1 MTQTTTD
8 EIARA
13 AGVSPR
19 TFFRYFPTKESVLFF
34 GEYDF
39 INAVSGVYLAQ
50 PDELSDFEAMA
61 NSFALLAPGLKR
73 IRKRIAQYHEA
84 VASSLVLLGR
94 ERKNHEAN
102 AETVAKV
109 IAERRRLASPDER
122 MPPAGGS
129 RNAAGRARPQ
139 SVVVDPESRAGRP
152 DSAGVRRAA
161 IGVEVVGPR
170 VVEPGAVRAGPRRVR
185 SADTACADKS
195 DRFRSA
201 RRRSRRGS
209 RAGRTRRSPPRAGN
223 R

>member
-1 MTQTTTD
+1 MARGDRSPRSEHADRVRNALLEAALDLFSANGYDETSTD
-8 EIARA
+8 QIAES

-50 PDELSDFEAMA
+50 PEELSDFEAMA

-102 AETVAKV
+102 AETVAEV
-109 IAERRRLASPDER
+109 IAERRGLPSPDSECQLLASIGMLLVER
-122 MPPAGGS
+122 GL
-129 RNAAGRARPQ
+129 NQWLAAPGRALDDLIRQ
-139 SVVVDPESRAGRP
+139 EF
-152 DSAGVRRAA
+152 AA
-161 IGVEVVGPR
+161 LP
-170 VVEPGAVRAGPRRVR
+170 AVL
-185 SADTACADKS
+185 K
-195 DRFRSA
+195 
-201 RRRSRRGS
+201 
-209 RAGRTRRSPPRAGN
+209 
-223 R
+223 

>member
-1 MTQTTTD
+1 MARGDRSPRSEHADRKRNDLLEAALNLFSANGYDETTTD
-8 EIARA
+8 QIAES

-39 INAVSGVYLAQ
+39 VDAVSGVYLAQ

-109 IAERRRLASPDER
+109 IAERRGLPAPDDECRLLASVGMLLIER
-122 MPPAGGS
+122 AL
-129 RNAAGRARPQ
+129 NEWLAAPGRALEDIIRQEFASLP
-139 SVVVDPESRAGRP
+139 SVL
-152 DSAGVRRAA
+152 
-161 IGVEVVGPR
+161 
-170 VVEPGAVRAGPRRVR
+170 
-185 SADTACADKS
+185 K
-195 DRFRSA
+195 
-201 RRRSRRGS
+201 
-209 RAGRTRRSPPRAGN
+209 
-223 R
+223 

>member
-1 MTQTTTD
+1 MARGDRSPRSEHADRKRNDLLEAALNLFSANGYDETTTD
-8 EIARA
+8 QIAES

-39 INAVSGVYLAQ
+39 VDAVSGVYLAQ
-50 PDELSDFEAMA
+50 PDEVSDFEAMA

-109 IAERRRLASPDER
+109 IAERRGLPAPDDECRLLASVGMFLVERALNQWLASP
-122 MPPAGGS
+122 
-129 RNAAGRARPQ
+129 
-139 SVVVDPESRAGRP
+139 
-152 DSAGVRRAA
+152 RRALEDIIRQEFA
-161 IGVEVVGPR
+161 SLPSVL
-170 VVEPGAVRAGPRRVR
+170 
-185 SADTACADKS
+185 K
-195 DRFRSA
+195 
-201 RRRSRRGS
+201 
-209 RAGRTRRSPPRAGN
+209 
-223 R
+223 